1 MCYLVRQLPI
11 HFFVN
16 LYFPDLSIRMVR
28 SVRKPSRPSMGGSID
43 NPRLVIRMKSSTTKK
58 VKLNTNLIAEEVVK
72 TTRKKTKANDAQVK
86 SDISQC

>member
-1 MCYLVRQLPI
+1 MCYLVRQLPK

-86 SDISQC
+86 SDI